1 MLAQSHPVAQNS
13 RSMSFRNSR
22 EHQLKLMVFRFR
34 KGLTEVFI
42 SHFFGLIS
50 KLIIAQSSGASQ
62 LSLLVSSN
70 QHQQCDEG
78 ES

>member
-1 MLAQSHPVAQNS
+1 
-13 RSMSFRNSR
+13 
-22 EHQLKLMVFRFR
+22 LMVFRFR